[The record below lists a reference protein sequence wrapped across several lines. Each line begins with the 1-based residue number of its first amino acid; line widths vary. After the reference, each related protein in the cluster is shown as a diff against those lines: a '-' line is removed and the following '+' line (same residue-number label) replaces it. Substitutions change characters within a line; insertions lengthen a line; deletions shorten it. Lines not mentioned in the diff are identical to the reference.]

1 METKTLLAS
10 EQKKIKRIGL
20 IHRIFLTELKNK
32 RRHTA
37 STKTKSEVRGGGR
50 KPWRQKGTGNARAGS
65 IRSPLWVGGGVSFG
79 PRPHLV
85 SKKINRKEKR
95 LGILAALSLKSKV
108 LIDEQSL
115 SLNNTN
121 SILKTKTVVLF
132 FKENLK
138 ISTVSKC
145 LFIVKNSKLSSSFF
159 RAAKNLKNIKV
170 VQADSLNISLLLEPE
185 YIICTKEALET
196 ISLLYGELYE

>member
-1 METKTLLAS
+1 METKMLLAS

-32 RRHTA
+32 RRHLA
-37 STKTKSEVRGGGR
+37 STKTKAEVRGGGR

-95 LGILAALSLKSKV
+95 LGILAALSLKLKI
-108 LIDEQSL
+108 LIDEQNL
-115 SLNNTN
+115 SLDKTN
-121 SILKTKTVVLF
+121 SILKTKMVVLF
-132 FKENLK
+132 FKEVLK
-138 ISTVSKC
+138 ISSFSKC
-145 LFIVKNSKLSSSFF
+145 LFIVKNAKLASNFS

-185 YIICTKEALET
+185 YVVCTKEALET

>member
-1 METKTLLAS
+1 METKMLLAS

-20 IHRIFLTELKNK
+20 IHRIFLTELKNR

-85 SKKINRKEKR
+85 SKKINKKEKR
-95 LGILAALSLKSKV
+95 LGILAALSLKSKI
-108 LIDEQSL
+108 LIDEQNL
-115 SLNNTN
+115 SLNTTN
-121 SILKTKTVVLF
+121 SILKTKNVVLF
-132 FKENLK
+132 FKETLK
-138 ISTVSKC
+138 IPTLSKC
-145 LFIVKNSKLSSSFF
+145 LFIVKNSNISSNFS
-159 RAAKNLKNIKV
+159 RAAKNLKNIKF

>member
-1 METKTLLAS
+1 METKMLLAS

-32 RRHTA
+32 RRHIA

-95 LGILAALSLKSKV
+95 LGILAALSLKLKI
-108 LIDEQSL
+108 LIDEQNL

-121 SILKTKTVVLF
+121 SILKTKMVVLF
-132 FKENLK
+132 FKEVLK
-138 ISTVSKC
+138 ISSSSKC
-145 LFIVKNSKLSSSFF
+145 LFVVKNSKMASNFS
-159 RAAKNLKNIKV
+159 RAAKNLKNIKI

-185 YIICTKEALET
+185 YVVCTKEALET